1 MDFYSRIDQGSLPI
15 LTDKRLLDYVA
26 SFKHETYVT
35 VSIKKTVSKRSV
47 QQNRLWHLYVQILA
61 SELGYEHDEMHEIC
75 KFKFL
80 RKVRVDENTGNEL
93 EYIGS
98 TAKLNKTEFSELV
111 EKLIRWAAMEFNIV
125 LPLPDS
131 QLNINI

>member
-1 MDFYSRIDQGSLPI
+1 MDFYGRIQNSTLPI
-15 LTDKRLLDYVA
+15 LTDQRLLDFVA

-47 QQNRLWHLYVQILA
+47 KQNRLWHLYINIL
-61 SELGYEHDEMHEIC
+61 SNELGYEHDEMHEIC

-80 RKVRVDENTGNEL
+80 KKTRIDEKTGAEL

-98 TAKLNKTEFSELV
+98 TAKLNKSEFSDLCER
-111 EKLIRWAAMEFNIV
+111 LIRWAAMEFNIV
-125 LPLPDS
+125 LPLPDT